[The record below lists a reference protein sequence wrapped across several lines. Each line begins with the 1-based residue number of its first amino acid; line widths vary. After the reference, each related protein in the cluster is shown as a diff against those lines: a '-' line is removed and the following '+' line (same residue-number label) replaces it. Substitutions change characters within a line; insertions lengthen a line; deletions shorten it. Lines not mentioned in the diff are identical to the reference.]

1 MSETIHDT
9 INYYE
14 NLTAEKYEIGDLNK
28 VELKIIN
35 HVSKLDDLYMIGDT
49 LREELSELGLTKEEY
64 SDAMPDLLE
73 KKILKIEIRKI
84 PSLENL
90 GLVRLHPTKQHPDL
104 FPPIECVVIA
114 LAEEYAEKWNFEKFI
129 ETKEDLKCTSCE
141 EYGILDIPVWSEK
154 DEEMFYEALDD
165 QEYIL
170 RKNCDACWNSMME
183 YS

>member
-14 NLTAEKYEIGDLNK
+14 SLTAEKYEIGDLTE
-28 VELKIIN
+28 VQLKIIN
-35 HVSKLDDLYMIGDT
+35 YVSKLDDLYMIGDT
-49 LREELSELGLTKEEY
+49 IREELSDELGLTKEEG
-64 SDAMPDLLE
+64 DEAMPDLLA
-73 KKILKIEIRKI
+73 KKILKLEIRKLQI
-84 PSLENL
+84 YPDN
-90 GLVRLHPTKQHPDL
+90 LHPTKQHYLL
-104 FPPIECVVIA
+104 FPKVEVVVFA

-141 EYGILDIPVWSEK
+141 EYGRDTPVWSVK

-170 RKNCDACWNSMME
+170 RKNCDACWNSMMME
-183 YS
+183 